1 MQFEQQP
8 KQRGIDE
15 ARPTIL
21 ATEGRDAAMVA
32 KKEWL
37 VSTAVVHGALL
48 VDGPMTQPP
57 PLTTRHSSKAPRR
70 LSSSSY
76 G

>member
-32 KKEWL
+32 KQEWP
-37 VSTAVVHGALL
+37 VSTG
-48 VDGPMTQPP
+48 G
-57 PLTTRHSSKAPRR
+57 RPRR
-70 LSSSSY
+70 PSRRWADDSATTSDDSSFL
-76 G
+76 